1 MVHLQSGGGG
11 VDPVGTIG
19 VHQIQMNSNEMH
31 WIALD
36 EDWIGF
42 ILSFPNP
49 GLGEDGI
56 GLDGIGLDWIGL
68 DVS

>member
-1 MVHLQSGGGG
+1 
-11 VDPVGTIG
+11 
-19 VHQIQMNSNEMH
+19 MNSNEMH

-36 EDWIGF
+36 WDWIGF